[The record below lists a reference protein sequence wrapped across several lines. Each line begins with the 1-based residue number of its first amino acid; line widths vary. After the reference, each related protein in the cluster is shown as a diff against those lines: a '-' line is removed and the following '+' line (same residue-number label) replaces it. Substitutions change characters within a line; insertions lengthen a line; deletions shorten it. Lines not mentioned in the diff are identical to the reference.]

1 MNKKLLIGIIAGVV
15 AIGAVVGGVFLLKGE
30 PKVTCTHNEP
40 SKIEVVTAV
49 PATCQETGLSEG
61 MKCTICDTMVV
72 PQMVLGTIECIESNW
87 IVDKKAT
94 HTEDGKR
101 HTECTMCKKM
111 FNEETLISGN
121 KKLEYVLVGET
132 YQVKGIGTCR
142 DTDIVI
148 PSTYNGLP
156 VTSIGE
162 EAFSLCQS
170 LTSIEIPDSV
180 TSIGSRAFFYC
191 SSLKSVVIGDSVTSI
206 GYDAFFRCSSL
217 TSIEIPDSVTSIGD
231 YAFLDCS
238 SLTIYCEATSK
249 PSGWDSWWNYDNRPV
264 VWGYKGE

>member
-72 PQMVLGTIECIESNW
+72 PQMVLDTIECIESDW
-87 IVDKKAT
+87 IVDKEVT
-94 HTEDGKR
+94 NTEYGKR

-111 FNEETLISGN
+111 FNEEILISGN

-132 YQVKGIGTCR
+132 YQVKGIGTCT

-148 PSTYNGLP
+148 PSIYNGLP
-156 VTSIGE
+156 VTSIRYS
-162 EAFSLCQS
+162 AF
-170 LTSIEIPDSV
+170 
-180 TSIGSRAFFYC
+180 YN
-191 SSLKSVVIGDSVTSI
+191 
-206 GYDAFFRCSSL
+206 CSSL

-231 YAFLDCS
+231 GAFYNCSSLTSIEIPDSVTSIGYYAFSGCTSLKSVTIGDSVTSIRERAFSHCSSLTSIVIPDSVTSIGNYSFRGCS
-238 SLTIYCEATSK
+238 SLTIS
-249 PSGWDSWWNYDNRPV
+249 
-264 VWGYKGE
+264 